1 MRRPNPA
8 QRRSSAGCCGWNRR
22 DGPSRLRIR
31 RSTRNRMVVAA
42 IALVCAAASV
52 SPVARPIRGLS
63 LDILT
68 ALRWELFG
76 RSHDPAASPAVVVAI
91 DEESL
96 RTAPFNGSPML
107 TWTGEIGRV
116 LAATLE
122 GGAKVAGFDVVIP
135 NSLEQSEI
143 PFGDGML
150 GEKVR
155 GCDRDF
161 LRALAGASAKGK
173 VVLGEVLGDRPIM
186 PSPGQ
191 RIAVRQQQNIRPLN
205 DHTDSDDVV
214 RRLPLTFAIGG
225 SKVPTMAVEL
235 AARALGTTPQF
246 DERGRMTLAGY
257 RVPGRVPNTMTLN
270 FEGGADDIPTFS
282 FADLR
287 ACAVKDD
294 KDYFR
299 RWFHGKVV
307 IFATVLD
314 IEDRRMT
321 SKRFATGIEGA
332 RAPRCA
338 AESTQ
343 VTAGSRT
350 STIAGVYIHAT
361 AVNNLISRNAVVEPG
376 PLVRCLISA
385 LFAVLAAVAAWRFR
399 PLSAALAWM
408 AVIVASIAGAT
419 IAFNHALA
427 LPIAEPFLA
436 SLFALAAT
444 IGFRFV
450 VADKDRR
457 LLQKSFA
464 LYLAPHV
471 INRMLSSNKLPEL
484 GGETRNVTVFFS
496 DIEGFSLI
504 AEKMSPDGLMELMNE
519 YLSAMTDVIEGHGG
533 YVDKYIGDSI
543 VAVFGAPA
551 DDPDHAANAARAALD
566 CCTQLTELNASSALF
581 HDCKLAQRIG
591 INSGEALVGNFGSRR
606 RFNYSVMSDAV
617 NLASRLEGA
626 NKFYGT
632 TVIASET
639 TVALTGEAF
648 AWRELDA
655 IRVKGRTQA
664 LKIYELLALSAG
676 LTSSQETSIANY
688 ADGLAQW
695 RAREFERA
703 AQYFGRS
710 ADIDRPASLFATRAR
725 ELAQNPPGEDW
736 DPIRTLQEK

>member
-1 MRRPNPA
+1 
-8 QRRSSAGCCGWNRR
+8 
-22 DGPSRLRIR
+22 
-31 RSTRNRMVVAA
+31 MVVAA

-52 SPVARPIRGLS
+52 SPAARPIRGLS

-68 ALRWELFG
+68 ALRWAIFG
-76 RSHDPAASPAVVVAI
+76 HRQDPATSPAVIIAM

-96 RTAPFNGSPML
+96 RTAPFKGAPML

-116 LAATLE
+116 LSATLE
-122 GGAKVAGFDVVIP
+122 GGAKVAGFDMVIP
-135 NSLEQSEI
+135 SSIEQSEI
-143 PFGDGML
+143 PFGDGRL
-150 GEKVR
+150 GDKVR
-155 GCDRDF
+155 GFDRDF
-161 LRALAGASAKGK
+161 LRALASATRDGK
-173 VVLGEVLGDRPIM
+173 VVLGEILGGNQPVG
-186 PSPGQ
+186 PSQGQ
-191 RIAVRQQQNIRPLN
+191 RVAVRQQQNIRPLN
-205 DHTDSDDVV
+205 VHIDSDDVL
-214 RRLPLTFAIGG
+214 RRLPLSFIVDGTR
-225 SKVPTMAVEL
+225 VPTMAVEL
-235 AARALGTTPQF
+235 AARALGAAPQF
-246 DERGRMTLAGY
+246 DERGRLTLGGY

-270 FEGGADDIPTFS
+270 FEGGANDIPTFS

-287 ACAVKDD
+287 ACAIKND

-299 RWFHGKVV
+299 RWFAGKVV
-307 IFATVLD
+307 IFGSVLD
-314 IEDRRMT
+314 YEDRQQT
-321 SKRFATGIEGA
+321 SKRFATGLEGA

-338 AESTQ
+338 GESTP
-343 VTAGSRT
+343 VMAGFRT
-350 STIAGVYIHAT
+350 STVAGVYIHAT
-361 AVNNLISRNAVVEPG
+361 AVNNLISHNALVEPG
-376 PLVRCLISA
+376 PLVRFLIA
-385 LFAVLAAVAAWRFR
+385 AVFAVLAAMAAWLLR
-399 PLSAALAWM
+399 PLSAALAWL
-408 AVIVASIAGAT
+408 AVIAASIAGAT
-419 IAFNHALA
+419 VAFNHALA

-436 SLFALAAT
+436 SLFALGST

-450 VADKDRR
+450 VSDKDRR

-484 GGETRNVTVFFS
+484 GGETREVTVFFS

-519 YLSAMTDVIEGHGG
+519 YLSAMTDVIERHGG

-566 CCTQLTELNASSALF
+566 CCAQLAELNATSPLF
-581 HDCKLAQRIG
+581 QGYKLAQRIG

-639 TVALTGEAF
+639 TVALTGDGF

-655 IRVKGRTQA
+655 IRVKGRVQA
-664 LKIYELLALSAG
+664 LKIYELLARADDLAPARKP
-676 LTSSQETSIANY
+676 LIENY
-688 ADGLAQW
+688 AEGLGHW
-695 RAREFERA
+695 RAREFDRA
-703 AQYFGRS
+703 AAAFDRS
-710 ADIDRPASLFATRAR
+710 AGIDRPAALFRDRAR
-725 ELAQNPPGEDW
+725 ELAETPPGDDW

>member
-1 MRRPNPA
+1 
-8 QRRSSAGCCGWNRR
+8 
-22 DGPSRLRIR
+22 
-31 RSTRNRMVVAA
+31 MVVAA
-42 IALVCAAASV
+42 IALICAAASV
-52 SPVARPIRGLS
+52 SPAVRPIRGLS

-68 ALRWELFG
+68 ALRWEIHG
-76 RSHDPAASPAVVVAI
+76 RRPPPLASPAVVVAI

-96 RTAPFNGSPML
+96 RTAPFKGSPML

-116 LAATLE
+116 LTATLE

-135 NSLEQSEI
+135 TSIEQSEL
-143 PFGDGML
+143 PFGEGML
-150 GEKVR
+150 GEKIR
-155 GCDRDF
+155 GFDRDF
-161 LRALAGASAKGK
+161 LRSLAAGSASGK
-173 VVLGEVLGDRPIM
+173 VVLGEILGGNQPVR

-205 DHTDSDDVV
+205 VHTDHDDIV
-214 RRLPLTFAIGG
+214 RRLPLSFTVNGAR
-225 SKVPTMAVEL
+225 VPSMAVEL
-235 AARALGTTPQF
+235 ASRALGEAPQF
-246 DERGRMTLAGY
+246 DASGKLTLAGY
-257 RVPGRVPNTMTLN
+257 QVPGRVPNTMTLN

-287 ACAVKDD
+287 ACAVKND

-299 RWFHGKVV
+299 RWFDGKIV
-307 IFATVLD
+307 IFGSVLD
-314 IEDRRMT
+314 IEDRRLT

-338 AESTQ
+338 AESTP
-343 VTAGSRT
+343 VTAGFRT

-361 AVNNLISRNAVVEPG
+361 AVNNLISRNAVVEAG
-376 PLVRCLISA
+376 PLARFLICA
-385 LFAVLAAVAAWRFR
+385 LFAALAAIAAWLLR
-399 PLSAALAWM
+399 PLGAALTWA
-408 AVIVASIAGAT
+408 AIVVAGIAGAT
-419 IAFNHALA
+419 VAFSHALA

-471 INRMLSSNKLPEL
+471 INRMLSSSKLPEL

-504 AEKMSPDGLMELMNE
+504 AEKLSPDELMSMMNA

-566 CCTQLTELNASSALF
+566 CCKQLDELNALSDLF
-581 HDCKLAQRIG
+581 QDYKLAQRIG

-632 TVIASET
+632 TIIASET
-639 TVALTGEAF
+639 TVALTGEDF

-655 IRVKGRTQA
+655 IRVKGRNQA
-664 LKIYELLALSAG
+664 LKIYQLLARATELAPE
-676 LTSSQETSIANY
+676 QEVVVANY
-688 ADGLAQW
+688 AEGLAHW
-695 RAREFERA
+695 RAREFDRA
-703 AQYFGRS
+703 ATSFGRS
-710 ADIDRPASLFATRAR
+710 AESDRPSSLFRTRAR
-725 ELAQNPPGEDW
+725 ELAENPPGQDW

>member
-1 MRRPNPA
+1 
-8 QRRSSAGCCGWNRR
+8 
-22 DGPSRLRIR
+22 
-31 RSTRNRMVVAA
+31 MVIAA
-42 IALVCAAASV
+42 IVLVCAAASV
-52 SPVARPIRGLS
+52 SPAARPIRGLS

-68 ALRWELFG
+68 ALRWEVFG
-76 RSHDPAASPAVVVAI
+76 RRQDPAVSPAVVVAI
-91 DEESL
+91 DEASL
-96 RTAPFNGSPML
+96 RTPPFKGSPML

-135 NSLEQSEI
+135 TSIEQSEI
-143 PFGDGML
+143 PFGESML

-155 GCDRDF
+155 GFDRDF
-161 LRALAGASAKGK
+161 LRALAAASASGK
-173 VVLGEVLGDRPIM
+173 VVLGETLGGNQPVR

-191 RIAVRQQQNIRPLN
+191 RVAVRQQQNIRPLN
-205 DHTDSDDVV
+205 IHTDHDDIV
-214 RRLPLTFAIGG
+214 RRLPLSFDVNGTRTPSIAL
-225 SKVPTMAVEL
+225 EL
-235 AARALGTTPQF
+235 ASRALDVAPEF
-246 DERGRMTLAGY
+246 DAGGKLTLAGY

-287 ACAVKDD
+287 NCAIKND

-299 RWFHGKVV
+299 RWFGGKVV
-307 IFATVLD
+307 IFGTVLD
-314 IEDRRMT
+314 IEDRQLT

-332 RAPRCA
+332 RAPGCM
-338 AESTQ
+338 AESKP
-343 VTAGSRT
+343 TAAGFKTR
-350 STIAGVYIHAT
+350 TIAGVYIHAT
-361 AVNNLISRNAVVEPG
+361 AVNNLIARNALVEPG
-376 PLVRCLISA
+376 PLLRLLIA
-385 LFAVLAAVAAWRFR
+385 TVFAALAAVAAWRLR
-399 PLSAALAWM
+399 PPVAALAWAAM
-408 AVIVASIAGAT
+408 IVAGIAGAAL
-419 IAFNHALA
+419 AFDHALA
-427 LPIAEPFLA
+427 LPVAEPFLA
-436 SLFALAAT
+436 SLAAMAAT
-444 IGFRFV
+444 VGLRFV

-504 AEKMSPDGLMELMNE
+504 AEKMSPDELMSMMNE
-519 YLSAMTDVIEGHGG
+519 YLSAMTDVIESHGG
-533 YVDKYIGDSI
+533 YVDKYIGDSV

-566 CCTQLTELNASSALF
+566 CCTKLAELNASSALF
-581 HDCKLAQRIG
+581 RGYKLAQRIG
-591 INSGEALVGNFGSRR
+591 INSGEALVGNFGSQR

-632 TVIASET
+632 TIIASET
-639 TVALTGEAF
+639 TVALAGEDF

-655 IRVKGRTQA
+655 IRVKGRNQA
-664 LKIYELLALSAG
+664 LKIYELLARVSELAESRQAP
-676 LTSSQETSIANY
+676 LASY
-688 ADGLAQW
+688 AEGLAHW
-695 RAREFERA
+695 RARAFDLA
-703 AQYFGRS
+703 AESFGRS
-710 ADIDRPASLFATRAR
+710 ADIDRPAALFRDRAR
-725 ELAQNPPGEDW
+725 GLAQNPPGEDW

>member
-1 MRRPNPA
+1 
-8 QRRSSAGCCGWNRR
+8 
-22 DGPSRLRIR
+22 
-31 RSTRNRMVVAA
+31 MVVAA
-42 IALVCAAASV
+42 IVLVCAAASV
-52 SPVARPIRGLS
+52 SPAARPIRGLS
-63 LDILT
+63 LDLLT
-68 ALRWELFG
+68 ALRWEIFG
-76 RSHDPAASPAVVVAI
+76 RRQDPAASPAVVVAI

-96 RTAPFNGSPML
+96 RSAPFKGAPML

-116 LAATLE
+116 LSATLE
-122 GGAKVAGFDVVIP
+122 GGAKVAGLDMVIP
-135 NSLEQSEI
+135 ASIEQSEI
-143 PFGDGML
+143 PFGEGML
-150 GEKVR
+150 GDKVR
-155 GCDRDF
+155 GFDRDF
-161 LRALAGASAKGK
+161 LRALAGAATNGK
-173 VVLGEVLGDRPIM
+173 VVLGEILGGNQPVR

-191 RIAVRQQQNIRPLN
+191 RVAVRQQQNIRPLN
-205 DHTDSDDVV
+205 VHVDSDDIV
-214 RRLPLTFAIGG
+214 RRLPLDFTVNGTT
-225 SKVPTMAVEL
+225 VPSMAVEL
-235 AARALGTTPQF
+235 ASRALGAAPEF
-246 DERGRMTLAGY
+246 DERGRLTLAGY
-257 RVPGRVPNTMTLN
+257 HVPGRVPNTMTLN

-287 ACAVKDD
+287 ACAVKND

-299 RWFHGKVV
+299 RWFAGKVV
-307 IFATVLD
+307 IFGSVLD
-314 IEDRRMT
+314 IEDRRQT

-332 RAPRCA
+332 RVPRCA
-338 AESTQ
+338 GESTP
-343 VTAGSRT
+343 VTAGFRI

-376 PLVRCLISA
+376 PLVRFLISA
-385 LFAVLAAVAAWRFR
+385 VFAALAAVAAWRFR
-399 PLSAALAWM
+399 PLSAALAWI
-408 AVIVASIAGAT
+408 AVIGASIAGAT

-504 AEKMSPDGLMELMNE
+504 AEKMSPDNLMELMNE
-519 YLSAMTDVIEGHGG
+519 YLSAMTDVIERHGG

-581 HDCKLAQRIG
+581 QECKLAQRIG

-632 TVIASET
+632 TIIASET

-664 LKIYELLALSAG
+664 LKIYELLTRAAE
-676 LTSSQETSIANY
+676 LTPEQEVLITDY
-688 ADGLAQW
+688 AEGLAHW
-695 RAREFERA
+695 RAREFDRA
-703 AQYFGRS
+703 ATCFGRS
-710 ADIDRPASLFATRAR
+710 ASVDRPAALFRDRAR
-725 ELAQNPPGEDW
+725 ELAEAPPGGDW

>member
-1 MRRPNPA
+1 
-8 QRRSSAGCCGWNRR
+8 
-22 DGPSRLRIR
+22 
-31 RSTRNRMVVAA
+31 MVVAA

-52 SPVARPIRGLS
+52 SPAARPIRGLS

-96 RTAPFNGSPML
+96 RTAPFKGAPMV

-116 LAATLE
+116 LSATLE
-122 GGAKVAGFDVVIP
+122 GGAKVAGFDIVIQT
-135 NSLEQSEI
+135 SIEQSEI
-143 PFGDGML
+143 PFGEGML

-155 GCDRDF
+155 GFDRDF
-161 LRALAGASAKGK
+161 LRALAGAAANGK
-173 VVLGEVLGDRPIM
+173 VVLGETLGGNQSRP
-186 PSPGQ
+186 SQGQ
-191 RIAVRQQQNIRPLN
+191 RVAVRQQQNIRPLN
-205 DHTDSDDVV
+205 VHVDSDDIV
-214 RRLPLTFAIGG
+214 RRLPLSFPVNGA
-225 SKVPTMAVEL
+225 KVPSMAVEL
-235 AARALGTTPQF
+235 ASRALGATPEF
-246 DERGRMTLAGY
+246 DERGRLTLAGY
-257 RVPGRVPNTMTLN
+257 PVPGRVPNTMTLN

-287 ACAVKDD
+287 ACAVKND

-299 RWFHGKVV
+299 RWFAGKVV
-307 IFATVLD
+307 IFGSVLD
-314 IEDRRMT
+314 IDDRRQT

-338 AESTQ
+338 AESTP
-343 VTAGSRT
+343 VTGGFRI

-376 PLVRCLISA
+376 PLVRFLISA

-504 AEKMSPDGLMELMNE
+504 AEKMSPDSLMELMNE
-519 YLSAMTDVIEGHGG
+519 YLSAMTDVIERHGG

-566 CCTQLTELNASSALF
+566 CCTQLTELNASSAAF
-581 HDCKLAQRIG
+581 HEYKLAQRIG

-632 TVIASET
+632 TIIASET

-655 IRVKGRTQA
+655 IRVKGRIQA
-664 LKIYELLALSAG
+664 LKIYELVTRAAE
-676 LTSSQETSIANY
+676 LTPERRLLIANY
-688 ADGLAQW
+688 AEGLAHW
-695 RAREFERA
+695 RAREFDRA
-703 AQYFGRS
+703 ATCFGRS
-710 ADIDRPASLFATRAR
+710 AGIDRPAALFRDRAR
-725 ELAQNPPGEDW
+725 ELAEAPPGGDW

>member
-1 MRRPNPA
+1 M
-8 QRRSSAGCCGWNRR
+8 
-22 DGPSRLRIR
+22 
-31 RSTRNRMVVAA
+31 
-42 IALVCAAASV
+42 
-52 SPVARPIRGLS
+52 
-63 LDILT
+63 
-68 ALRWELFG
+68 FG
-76 RSHDPAASPAVVVAI
+76 RRQDPAASPAVVVAI

-96 RTAPFNGSPML
+96 RAPPFKDSPML

-135 NSLEQSEI
+135 ASIEQSQL
-143 PFGDGML
+143 PFGEGML
-150 GEKVR
+150 GDKVR
-155 GCDRDF
+155 GFDRDF
-161 LRALAGASAKGK
+161 LRALAAASTNGK
-173 VVLGEVLGDRPIM
+173 VVLGEILGGNQPVR

-191 RIAVRQQQNIRPLN
+191 RVAVRQHLNIRPLN
-205 DHTDSDDVV
+205 VFNDHDDIV
-214 RRLPLTFAIGG
+214 RRLPLSFAVNGTKMP
-225 SKVPTMAVEL
+225 SMAVEL
-235 AARALGTTPQF
+235 ASRALGAAPEF
-246 DERGRMTLAGY
+246 DASGRMTLAGY
-257 RVPGRVPNTMTLN
+257 QVPGRVPDTMTLN

-287 ACAVKDD
+287 ACAVKND
-294 KDYFR
+294 KDYFK
-299 RWFHGKVV
+299 RWFAGKVV
-307 IFATVLD
+307 IFGSVLD
-314 IEDRRMT
+314 IEDRRQT

-332 RAPRCA
+332 RTPRCA
-338 AESTQ
+338 AETTP
-343 VTAGSRT
+343 VTAGYRI

-361 AVNNLISRNAVVEPG
+361 AVNNLIQRNAVVEPG
-376 PLVRCLISA
+376 PLVRLLIST
-385 LFAVLAAVAAWRFR
+385 LFAALAAIAAWRLR
-399 PLSAALAWM
+399 PLSAALAWA
-408 AVIVASIAGAT
+408 AVIAISVTGAT
-419 IAFNHALA
+419 IAFNQSLA

-471 INRMLSSNKLPEL
+471 INRMLSSNTLPEL

-519 YLSAMTDVIEGHGG
+519 YLSAMTDVIESHGG
-533 YVDKYIGDSI
+533 YVDKYIGDSV

-566 CCTQLTELNASSALF
+566 CCTQLAELNTNSPLF
-581 HDCKLAQRIG
+581 QGYKLAQRIG

-639 TVALTGEAF
+639 TVALAGGDF

-655 IRVKGRTQA
+655 IRVKGRTGA
-664 LKIYELLALSAG
+664 LKIYQLLARAAE
-676 LTSSQETSIANY
+676 LTTAQQTMIDNY
-688 ADGLAQW
+688 ADGLALW
-695 RAREFERA
+695 RAREFEGA
-703 AQYFGRS
+703 AECFARS
-710 ADIDRPASLFATRAR
+710 ADVDRPASLFAARAR
-725 ELAQNPPGEDW
+725 ELAQNPPEAGW

>member
-1 MRRPNPA
+1 
-8 QRRSSAGCCGWNRR
+8 
-22 DGPSRLRIR
+22 
-31 RSTRNRMVVAA
+31 MVVAA

-52 SPVARPIRGLS
+52 SPAARPVRGLS

-68 ALRWELFG
+68 ALRWEVFG
-76 RSHDPAASPAVVVAI
+76 RSKDPAASPAVVVAI

-96 RTAPFNGSPML
+96 RTVPFKDAPML

-116 LAATLE
+116 LSATLE

-155 GCDRDF
+155 GFDRDF

-173 VVLGEVLGDRPIM
+173 VVLGQVLGDRSIM
-186 PSPGQ
+186 PSSGQ

-205 DHTDSDDVV
+205 DHTDSDDIV
-214 RRLPLTFAIGG
+214 RRLPLSFDINGA
-225 SKVPTMAVEL
+225 KMPTMAVEL
-235 AARALGTTPQF
+235 AARALGTAPQF
-246 DERGRMTLAGY
+246 DERGRMKLAGY
-257 RVPGRVPNTMTLN
+257 LVPGRVPNTMTLN

-299 RWFHGKVV
+299 RWFDGKVV
-307 IFATVLD
+307 IFGTVLD

-332 RAPRCA
+332 RSPRCA
-338 AESTQ
+338 AESMP
-343 VTAGSRT
+343 VTAKSRT

-361 AVNNLISRNAVVEPG
+361 AVNNLIARNATIEVG
-376 PLVRCLISA
+376 PLLRLLIAA
-385 LFAVLAAVAAWRFR
+385 LIATLAATAAWLFR
-399 PLSAALAWM
+399 PVVAALAWTVM
-408 AVIVASIAGAT
+408 IVLGIAAAT
-419 IAFNHALA
+419 IAFNFALA

-436 SLFALAAT
+436 SLLALAAT

-504 AEKMSPDGLMELMNE
+504 AEKMSPDSLMELMNE
-519 YLSAMTDVIEGHGG
+519 YLSAMTDVIERHGG

-566 CCTQLTELNASSALF
+566 CCTQLAELNASSALF
-581 HDCKLAQRIG
+581 QEYKLAQRIG

-664 LKIYELLALSAG
+664 LKIYQLLALSAG
-676 LTSSQETSIANY
+676 LTAAQETLIANY

-710 ADIDRPASLFATRAR
+710 ADIDRPASLFAARAR

>member
-1 MRRPNPA
+1 
-8 QRRSSAGCCGWNRR
+8 
-22 DGPSRLRIR
+22 
-31 RSTRNRMVVAA
+31 MVVAA

-52 SPVARPIRGLS
+52 SPAARPIRGLS

-155 GCDRDF
+155 GFDRDF
-161 LRALAGASAKGK
+161 LRALAGASTKGK
-173 VVLGEVLGDRPIM
+173 VVLGEVLGGRSIM
-186 PSPGQ
+186 PAPGQ
-191 RIAVRQQQNIRPLN
+191 RIAVRQRQNIRPLN

-214 RRLPLTFAIGG
+214 RRLPLSFAIGD

-235 AARALGTTPQF
+235 AARALGTAPQF

-287 ACAVKDD
+287 ACAVKND

-299 RWFHGKVV
+299 RWFDGKVV

-338 AESTQ
+338 AESPQ
-343 VTAGSRT
+343 VTAVSRT

-376 PLVRCLISA
+376 PLVRFLISA
-385 LFAVLAAVAAWRFR
+385 LFAALAAVAAWRFR

-408 AVIVASIAGAT
+408 AVIAASIAGAT

-519 YLSAMTDVIEGHGG
+519 YLSAMTDVIERHGG

-566 CCTQLTELNASSALF
+566 CCTQLAELNASSAAF
-581 HDCKLAQRIG
+581 QEYKLAQRIG

-655 IRVKGRTQA
+655 IRVKGRIQA
-664 LKIYELLALSAG
+664 LKIYELLARAAE
-676 LTSSQETSIANY
+676 LTPERRPLIANY
-688 ADGLAQW
+688 AEGLAHW
-695 RAREFERA
+695 RAREFDRA
-703 AQYFGRS
+703 ATCFDRS
-710 ADIDRPASLFATRAR
+710 AGIDRPAALFRDRAR
-725 ELAQNPPGEDW
+725 ELAEAPPGGDW

>member
-1 MRRPNPA
+1 M
-8 QRRSSAGCCGWNRR
+8 
-22 DGPSRLRIR
+22 
-31 RSTRNRMVVAA
+31 
-42 IALVCAAASV
+42 
-52 SPVARPIRGLS
+52 
-63 LDILT
+63 
-68 ALRWELFG
+68 
-76 RSHDPAASPAVVVAI
+76 

-96 RTAPFNGSPML
+96 RAAPFKGAPML

-116 LAATLE
+116 LTAVLE

-135 NSLEQSEI
+135 NSLEQSAI

-155 GCDRDF
+155 GFDRDF
-161 LRALAGASAKGK
+161 LRALAGASATGK
-173 VVLGEVLGDRPIM
+173 VVLGEILGGDQPIM

-205 DHTDSDDVV
+205 VHLDSDDIV
-214 RRLPLTFAIGG
+214 RRLALTFTISGA
-225 SKVPTMAVEL
+225 KVPAMAVEL
-235 AARALGTTPQF
+235 AARAQGAAPAF
-246 DERGRMTLAGY
+246 DERGTMTLAGY

-287 ACAVKDD
+287 ACAVNGD

-299 RWFHGKVV
+299 RWFDGKVV
-307 IFATVLD
+307 IFGTVLD
-314 IEDRRMT
+314 IEDRRLT
-321 SKRFATGIEGA
+321 SKRFATGGEGA
-332 RAPRCA
+332 RASRCA
-338 AESTQ
+338 AESSP
-343 VTAGSRT
+343 VTAGFTTR
-350 STIAGVYIHAT
+350 TIAGVYIHAT
-361 AVNNLISRNAVVEPG
+361 AVNNLIARNAAVEPG
-376 PLVRCLISA
+376 PLPRFLIAA
-385 LFAVLAAVAAWRFR
+385 LI
-399 PLSAALAWM
+399 AALAASAAWLFRP
-408 AVIVASIAGAT
+408 VVAILVWVAMIALGVAGAT
-419 IAFNHALA
+419 VAFNHALA
-427 LPIAEPFLA
+427 LPVVEPFVA
-436 SLFALAAT
+436 SLAALAAT
-444 IGFRFV
+444 VGFRFA
-450 VADKDRR
+450 VADKERR
-457 LLQKSFA
+457 LLQKSFG
-464 LYLAPHV
+464 LYLAPDV

-484 GGETRNVTVFFS
+484 GGETRDVTVFFS

-504 AEKMSPDGLMELMNE
+504 AEKMPPDSLMSLMNE
-519 YLSAMTDVIEGHGG
+519 YLSAMTDIIESHGG

-566 CCTQLTELNASSALF
+566 CCRALAELNESSAIF
-581 HDCKLAQRIG
+581 RECKLAQRIG
-591 INSGEALVGNFGSRR
+591 INSGEALVGNFGSQR

-632 TVIASET
+632 TIIASET
-639 TVALTGEAF
+639 TVALAGEAF

-664 LKIYELLALSAG
+664 LKIYELLALSTELAA
-676 LTSSQETSIANY
+676 SQQALVANY
-688 ADGLAQW
+688 AEGLAHW

-703 AQYFGRS
+703 ATCFDRS
-710 ADIDRPASLFATRAR
+710 AGIDRPASLFGQRAR

>member
-1 MRRPNPA
+1 MPSPA
-8 QRRSSAGCCGWNRR
+8 RHRSSAGCCAWNRR
-22 DGPSRLRIR
+22 AGPSSLRIR
-31 RSTRNRMVVAA
+31 RSTRDRVAIAA

-52 SPVARPIRGLS
+52 SPAARPIRGLS
-63 LDILT
+63 IDILT
-68 ALRWELFG
+68 ALRWEVFG
-76 RSHDPAASPAVVVAI
+76 RRQDPAASAAVVVAM

-96 RTAPFNGSPML
+96 RTAPFKDAPML

-116 LAATLE
+116 LSATLE

-135 NSLEQSEI
+135 KSIEQSEI
-143 PFGDGML
+143 PFGEGTL

-155 GCDRDF
+155 GFDRDF
-161 LRALAGASAKGK
+161 LRALAGATANRK
-173 VVLGEVLGDRPIM
+173 VVLGEVLGGNQPVG

-191 RIAVRQQQNIRPLN
+191 RVAVRQQQNIRPLN
-205 DHTDSDDVV
+205 DHTDSDDIL
-214 RRLPLTFAIGG
+214 RRMPLSFTVNGAR
-225 SKVPTMAVEL
+225 VPSMAVEL
-235 AARALGTTPQF
+235 ASRALGTAPEF
-246 DERGRMTLAGY
+246 DERGRLTLAGY

-270 FEGGADDIPTFS
+270 FEGGSDDIPTFS

-287 ACAVKDD
+287 ACAVKND

-299 RWFHGKVV
+299 RWFGGKVV
-307 IFATVLD
+307 IFGTVLD
-314 IEDRRMT
+314 IEDRRFT

-332 RAPRCA
+332 RTPRCTT
-338 AESTQ
+338 ESTP
-343 VTAGSRT
+343 VTAGFKK
-350 STIAGVYIHAT
+350 STIAGVYVHAT
-361 AVNNLISRNAVVEPG
+361 AVNNLIARNGVVEPG
-376 PLVRCLISA
+376 PLLRLLIAA
-385 LFAVLAAVAAWRFR
+385 LI
-399 PLSAALAWM
+399 AALAAAAAWLFRP
-408 AVIVASIAGAT
+408 VIAFAAWTGMIVVGVAGAT
-419 IAFNHALA
+419 VAFNHALA
-427 LPIAEPFLA
+427 LPLVEPILA
-436 SLFALAAT
+436 SLTALAAT

-450 VADKDRR
+450 IADKDRR

-471 INRMLSSNKLPEL
+471 INRMLSSSKLPEL

-519 YLSAMTDVIEGHGG
+519 YLSAMTDVIERHGG

-566 CCTQLTELNASSALF
+566 CCTQLAELNASSAVF
-581 HDCKLAQRIG
+581 RDYKLAQRIG

-639 TVALTGEAF
+639 TVALTGQAF

-676 LTSSQETSIANY
+676 LTPSQQTVIANY
-688 ADGLAQW
+688 ADGLAHW

-703 AQYFGRS
+703 AACFGRS
-710 ADIDRPASLFATRAR
+710 ADIDRPASLFAARAR
-725 ELAQNPPGEDW
+725 ELAQNPPGDDW